1 MTTAAE
7 NKILTETG
15 PGTPMGEFM
24 RQYWIP
30 AAKSSELT
38 KDGDPVRLMLLS
50 EQLIAFRDSN
60 GKVGIMDHRC
70 PHRCA
75 SLFFGRNE
83 EGGIRCVYHGWKF
96 DADGNCTDMANV
108 PPHQDFK
115 HKVHAK
121 AYKTEER
128 NGLVWV
134 FMGDQSKIPPFPNLE
149 AFLLPEDQLE
159 LKFIQRECNWLQ
171 GAEGEMDT
179 SHIGFLHF
187 GSFDPSRFENVEHQT
202 FAVANRAPEYM
213 SQETDYGFM
222 YAAYRPGEPGHQ
234 YWRVGQ
240 FVFPFWCLPPIHP
253 INVNYLARAYVPMDD
268 THTMMVYLRYKH
280 ARAKDTPEQTAA
292 RAARVGTT
300 AQERFV
306 PNTTDWFGRY
316 RLSDHKRNDY
326 KIDRAVQRNGSYSG
340 IDGIPLQDQCVT
352 ESMGEIVDRTFE
364 HLAPSDILI
373 TKTRRRLVKAATA
386 FFEKGELPDS
396 YGREDAFDGVRGGNY
411 QAPDGLDWMKGYQ
424 DQLDRSPLE
433 TIMVKAAE

>member
-38 KDGDPVRLMLLS
+38 ADGEPVRILLLS
-50 EQLIAFRDSN
+50 EQLIAFRDTN

-83 EGGIRCVYHGWKF
+83 DGGIRCVYHGWKF
-96 DADGNCTDMANV
+96 DADGKCTDMANV

-121 AYKTEER
+121 AYRTEER

-134 FMGDQSKIPPFPNLE
+134 FMGDQAKVPPLPNLE

-171 GAEGEMDT
+171 AEEGEMDT

-187 GSFDPSRFENVEHQT
+187 GSFDPKQFEKVEHQT
-202 FAVANRAPEYM
+202 FAVANRAPEYA

-222 YAAYRPGEPGHQ
+222 YGAYREGEPGQH

-240 FVFPFWCLPPIHP
+240 FVFPFWALPPIHP
-253 INVNYLARAYVPMDD
+253 IEVNYLARAYVPMDD

-280 ARAKDTPEQTAA
+280 ARANDTPEQTAA
-292 RAARVGTT
+292 RARRVGTS
-300 AQERFV
+300 AQERLL
-306 PNTTDWFGRY
+306 PNTTDWYGRF
-316 RLSDHKRNDY
+316 RLSENKRNDY
-326 KIDRAVQRNGSYSG
+326 GIDRAVQKNGSYSG
-340 IDGIPLQDQCVT
+340 IDGISLQDQCVT

-364 HLAPSDILI
+364 HLAPSDIMI
-373 TKTRRRLVKAATA
+373 TRTRRRLVKAAVA
-386 FFEKGELPDS
+386 FAEKGELPGS
-396 YGREDAFDGVRGGNY
+396 YGRVDAFDGVRGGNY
-411 QAPDGLDWMKGYQ
+411 QAPEGIDWIEGYR
-424 DQLDRSPLE
+424 DQIARSPLD
-433 TIMVKAAE
+433 TITVKAAE